1 MWLSKMKFKPKLLAV
16 MLIACAAIASIAS
29 WLTGLNVWILMAIVV
44 AGVLVNGLV
53 ATLEDKNKEP

>member
-1 MWLSKMKFKPKLLAV
+1 MKFKPKLLAV

-44 AGVLVNGLV
+44 AGVLINGLV